1 MYLVKFHFVKQVI
14 SFLSEVK
21 TELSRVIWPK
31 KNEVIKLTLVVIVIS
46 AAVGAYLGILDYL
59 FVRLL
64 EVIVSG

>member
-1 MYLVKFHFVKQVI
+1 MKQVI